1 MTGAIALL
9 LFAGLAGHVGP
20 RQLRAARWVGRL
32 PAWGTLAWLA
42 LSISIY
48 TSLVL
53 AGVSLAVPEIP
64 AHDGLADLVHVCSQA
79 FQAHLSTREG
89 VLALLTGTG
98 LVTVLVVRLA
108 ASVFRRQRRASVA
121 RSEHR
126 SMLAFASHAH
136 QDPDVSVLA
145 HPTPVAYCLPGRHGH
160 VVVSQG
166 ALSVLSEPQ
175 LQSVIVHERA
185 HLKARHHL
193 LRLAIDSLAAALGG
207 HLGTAEAR
215 TAVADLLEMHAD
227 DAAAPWQRR
236 HLAAALV
243 LLAQPAHPAGTL
255 AAGGRSTLARVRRL
269 TADGASIRRRER
281 VIPLAAIA
289 IALTV
294 PGLLVSASP
303 LAAVLLDNC
312 TLLV

>member
-1 MTGAIALL
+1 MTGAIALV
-9 LFAGLAGHVGP
+9 LFAALAGHVGP

-32 PAWGTLAWLA
+32 PGWGTFAWLA
-42 LSISIY
+42 LSTSIY
-48 TSLVL
+48 LSLVL

-64 AHDGLADLVHVCSQA
+64 AHDGLADLVHACSQA
-79 FQAHLSTREG
+79 FQAHLTTAEG
-89 VLALLTGTG
+89 VFALLAGTG

-108 ASVFRRQRRASVA
+108 ASVCRRQRRVSAA
-121 RSEHR
+121 RSAHR
-126 SMLAFASHAH
+126 SMLPFASHAH
-136 QDPDVSVLA
+136 QEMDVSVLA
-145 HPTPVAYCLPGRHGH
+145 HATPVAYCLPGRHGH

-166 ALSVLSEPQ
+166 ALSVLSPPQ
-175 LQSVIVHERA
+175 LESVIAHERA

-193 LRLAIDSLAAALGG
+193 LLLAVDSLAAALGG

-269 TADGASIRRRER
+269 TTDGVSIRRRER
-281 VIPLAAIA
+281 VLPLAAI
-289 IALTV
+289 TV
-294 PGLLVSASP
+294 AMTAPGLLVSASP
-303 LAAVLLDNC
+303 MAAVLLDNC
-312 TLLV
+312 TLLT